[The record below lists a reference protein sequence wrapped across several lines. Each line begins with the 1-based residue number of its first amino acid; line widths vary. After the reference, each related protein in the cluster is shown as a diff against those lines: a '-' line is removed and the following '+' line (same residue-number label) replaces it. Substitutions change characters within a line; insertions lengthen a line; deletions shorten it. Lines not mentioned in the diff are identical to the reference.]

1 MSDEAASTRFTKVRV
16 GDGDDPEEFIDV
28 GRVKDFDGPSS
39 DAPEINV
46 STFDSEEAEYLIGL
60 ADAGQV
66 QITGFFQSSDEG
78 QQRLQELHSS
88 GEVAN
93 FQLEYND
100 HASSPSTRDFRATVK
115 SYKESGATNG
125 AYEFQA
131 TLRVTGKVTRVN
143 APAET

>member
-1 MSDEAASTRFTKVRV
+1 MSDDAASTRFTIVNV
-16 GDGDDPEEFIDV
+16 GDGEDPEDWIPV
-28 GRVKDFDGPSS
+28 GKVKDFDGPSS

-66 QITGFFQSSDEG
+66 NITGFFSSSDPG
-78 QQRLQELHSS
+78 QERLQELHSS

-100 HASSPSTRDFRATVK
+100 HESTPTTRDFRASVK

-131 TLRVTGKVTRVN
+131 TLRVTGPVTRTN
-143 APAET
+143 APAES

>member
-16 GDGDDPEEFIDV
+16 GDGGDPEDFIDI
-28 GRVKDFDGPSS
+28 GKVKDFDGPSS
-39 DAPEINV
+39 DAPEIPV
-46 STFDSEEAEYLIGL
+46 STFDSENAEFLIGL
-60 ADAGQV
+60 ADAGSV
-66 QITGFFQSSDEG
+66 NISGFFASADEG
-78 QQRLQELHSS
+78 QQRLQELHDS

-100 HASSPSTRDFRATVK
+100 HVSSPSTRDFRATVK

-131 TLRVTGKVTRVN
+131 TLRVTGSVTRSN
-143 APAET
+143 APES